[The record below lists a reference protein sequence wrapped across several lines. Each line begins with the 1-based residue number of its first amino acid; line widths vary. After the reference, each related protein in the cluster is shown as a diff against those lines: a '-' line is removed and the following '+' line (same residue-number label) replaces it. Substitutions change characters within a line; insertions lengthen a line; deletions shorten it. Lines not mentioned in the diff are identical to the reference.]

1 MATPRGFRFSTNF
14 FGLTSRA
21 DFTAFC
27 RRVEELGYDM
37 LFAADHLG
45 SSAPFQMVVAAA
57 AVTSRLRVGTLVLNM
72 PFWNPALLAREITTA
87 DMLTEG
93 RLEVGLGSGHMK
105 WEFDEAGIAF
115 EPFGKRADMLE
126 AAIAEMGRIFA
137 AGGYQQRRAL
147 EEHFGLAPLRPAQK
161 SGFGGHGP
169 PLLVGGTG
177 DRILSIAARHA
188 DVVAVAGT
196 KQALGKPPGTFRLC
210 TAQET
215 DERVA
220 FTRAAAGDRAG
231 DLEWQVLVQFVKVT
245 DDRRAVA
252 EQLRNED
259 GETMTIEEVM
269 EAPYVLFGT
278 VDEMAD
284 QVLRNRDRYGFT
296 HYTVHGPFAE
306 EFGPVMER
314 VRSRTS

>member
-1 MATPRGFRFSTNF
+1 MATPREFRFSTNF

-21 DFTAFC
+21 AFTAFC
-27 RRVEELGYDM
+27 RRVEDLGYDT

-45 SSAPFQMVVAAA
+45 STAPFQMVVAAA
-57 AVTSRLRVGTLVLNM
+57 EVTSRLRLGTLVLNV
-72 PFWNPALLAREITTA
+72 PFWNPALLAREIVTA
-87 DMLTEG
+87 DVLTGG

-115 EPFGKRADMLE
+115 ESFGKRADMLE
-126 AAIAEMGRIFA
+126 AAITEIGRIFA
-137 AGGYQQRRAL
+137 AGGYEQRRAI
-147 EEHFGLAPLRPAQK
+147 EEHYGFRPLLPVQK
-161 SGFGGHGP
+161 SGFGGSGP

-188 DVVAVAGT
+188 DIVAVAGT
-196 KQALGKPPGTFRLC
+196 KQARGKPPGTFQLC

-220 FTRAAAGDRAG
+220 FTRAAAGNRAD

-252 EQLRNED
+252 EQLRRED
-259 GETMTIEEVM
+259 DETMTVEEVM
-269 EAPYVLFGT
+269 ETPYVLFGT
-278 VDEMAD
+278 VDEMAA
-284 QVLRNRDRYGFT
+284 QILRNRDRYGFT

-306 EFGPVMER
+306 ELAPVMER
-314 VRSRTS
+314 VRSLAK

>member
-1 MATPRGFRFSTNF
+1 MATPRGFRFSTNV

-27 RRVEELGYDM
+27 RRVEELGYDT

-45 SSAPFQMVVAAA
+45 STAPFQMVVAAA
-57 AVTSRLRVGTLVLNM
+57 EVTSRLRVGTLVLNM
-72 PFWNPALLAREITTA
+72 PFWNPALLAREIITA
-87 DMLTEG
+87 DVLTEG

-115 EPFGKRADMLE
+115 DSFGKRADMLE
-126 AAIAEMGRIFA
+126 ASITEIGRIFA
-137 AGGYQQRRAL
+137 AGGYEQRRAI
-147 EEHFGLAPLRPAQK
+147 EEHYGFRPLLPVQK

-188 DVVAVAGT
+188 DIVAVAGT
-196 KQALGKPPGTFRLC
+196 KQARGKPPGTFRLC
-210 TAQET
+210 TARET

-220 FTRAAAGDRAG
+220 FTRAAAGNRAD

-245 DDRRAVA
+245 DDRLAVA
-252 EQLRNED
+252 EQLRRED
-259 GETMTIEEVM
+259 DETMTVEEVM
-269 EAPYVLFGT
+269 ETPYVLFGT
-278 VDEMAD
+278 VDEMAA
-284 QVLRNRDRYGFT
+284 QILRNRDRYGFT
-296 HYTVHGPFAE
+296 YYTVHGPFAE
-306 EFGPVMER
+306 ELGLVMER
-314 VRSRTS
+314 VRSLAR